1 MKNRVVDTRNWVV
14 MRYDDSSLESRL
26 VRSSLGA
33 ELSLVYAVRSVPY
46 VTHPV
51 MLVTG

>member
-1 MKNRVVDTRNWVV
+1 MDTRNRVV
-14 MRYDDSSLESRL
+14 MRYDDSSLEYRM

-33 ELSLVYAVRSVPY
+33 ELSLVCVVRSVPY
-46 VTHPV
+46 VTYPV